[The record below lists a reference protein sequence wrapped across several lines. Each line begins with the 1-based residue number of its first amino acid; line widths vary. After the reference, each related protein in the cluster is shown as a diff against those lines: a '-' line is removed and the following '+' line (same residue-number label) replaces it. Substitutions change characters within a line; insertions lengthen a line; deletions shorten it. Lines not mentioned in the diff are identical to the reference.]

1 MTLERLTERLQ
12 EEKAKVGAVDG
23 RRFNIRSK
31 TKMTWEM
38 RNIAKAIVTNQKK
51 KDYGG
56 NRSIFTKEELKEY
69 KEIEEK
75 FRKEQIR
82 CRKMKEDATPAC
94 PPTSPSS
101 TRSTSKPHCFKYAA

>member
-23 RRFNIRSK
+23 RRFNVRSK

-38 RNIAKAIVTNQKK
+38 RNINKSIVSNQKRK
-51 KDYGG
+51 SCGG

-69 KEIEEK
+69 KEIEDK
-75 FRKEQIR
+75 FRAEQIR
-82 CRKMKEDATPAC
+82 CRKLKEEEA
-94 PPTSPSS
+94 SESLRNSS
-101 TRSTSKPHCFKYAA
+101 KTHGLKYEHEGKQV